1 MAFSPRR
8 VHARNSGPFSA
19 YRGMDRDQIITL
31 MPVNHPNPRVR
42 RVGFDLTDPYVEQC
56 WAPILGPSSTLLLRR
71 LPELWRQQDP
81 AQVEA
86 SELSRSLGLGAG
98 TGKNSRIAS
107 TMDRL
112 VRFGFA
118 QPHGPGR
125 DHLDVY
131 LEVPPL
137 QARHLAKVPQ
147 WSRDAHDR
155 LLGAHLEGFEGVSE
169 HQAKIAAATARLDRV
184 QHFSGRPP
192 AASVGSHGALGR

>member
-1 MAFSPRR
+1 MER
-8 VHARNSGPFSA
+8 
-19 YRGMDRDQIITL
+19 DRPITL
-31 MPVNHPNPRVR
+31 VPVDHPDLRVR
-42 RVGFDLTDPYVEQC
+42 RVGFGLTDPYVEQC

-81 AQVEA
+81 IQIAA

-98 TGKNSRIAS
+98 TGNNSRIAS
-107 TMDRL
+107 TLDRL

-118 QPHGPGR
+118 QPTGAGH

-184 QHFSGRPP
+184 QHATGRTP
-192 AASVGSHGALGR
+192 AASFGSNGALGR